1 MRNAVGLLNVSL
13 VLRFFLPRGSDNFME
28 GDKSDHS
35 NVVQALVKLSFCSQL
50 KLKLLPV
57 LEKLPV
63 VGLIRSS

>member
-1 MRNAVGLLNVSL
+1 
-13 VLRFFLPRGSDNFME
+13 ME